1 MALSRVE
8 NVFEYQISPGGRA
21 HRAAPVR
28 NKAAV
33 IYQQWRCTQQRPCS
47 HQRWTRHQWALLI
60 GAEKLDMPEIAAP
73 STGAANTA
81 EVLMLSAI
89 AANAANILIF
99 MNLPRFGA

>member
-1 MALSRVE
+1 
-8 NVFEYQISPGGRA
+8 
-21 HRAAPVR
+21 
-28 NKAAV
+28 
-33 IYQQWRCTQQRPCS
+33 
-47 HQRWTRHQWALLI
+47 LLI
-60 GAEKLDMPEIAAP
+60 GAEKLDMPEIDAP